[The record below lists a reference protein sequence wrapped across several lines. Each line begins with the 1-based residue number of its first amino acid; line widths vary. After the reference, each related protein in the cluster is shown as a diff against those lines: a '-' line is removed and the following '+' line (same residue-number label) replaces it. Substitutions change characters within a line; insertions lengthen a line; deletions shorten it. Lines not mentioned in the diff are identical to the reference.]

1 MKKGVYYRG
10 TYRYGVHRSLVGASY
25 TVYNC
30 RGDNRSA
37 CFHLVCH
44 GSLVALIAN
53 FCGANI
59 LVQAALFVGVSFA
72 ALLLTRPLV
81 KKFSTPKIQRTN
93 IDRIIGERAIVTEE
107 IDNLRAIG
115 VVKADGKSWSARSAD
130 GSIIPAGSVVEVQK
144 IDGVKLIVGLIQNK

>member
-1 MKKGVYYRG
+1 MGLTVTG
-10 TYRYGVHRSLVGASY
+10 FTVLWSVLLILFIIAEAITVQLVSIWFAI
-25 TVYNC
+25 
-30 RGDNRSA
+30 
-37 CFHLVCH
+37 

-53 FCGANI
+53 FCGANT

-81 KKFSTPKIQRTN
+81 KKFSTPKIQRAN
-93 IDRIIGERAIVTEE
+93 IGERAIVTEE

-115 VVKADGKSWSARSAD
+115 IVKADGKSWSARSAD

>member
-1 MKKGVYYRG
+1 MGLTVTG
-10 TYRYGVHRSLVGASY
+10 FTVLWSVLLILFIIAEAITVQLVSIWFAI
-25 TVYNC
+25 
-30 RGDNRSA
+30 
-37 CFHLVCH
+37 

-115 VVKADGKSWSARSAD
+115 VVKADVKSWSARSAD

>member
-1 MKKGVYYRG
+1 MGLTVTG
-10 TYRYGVHRSLVGASY
+10 FTVLWSVLLILFIIAEAITVQLVSIWFAI
-25 TVYNC
+25 
-30 RGDNRSA
+30 
-37 CFHLVCH
+37 

-115 VVKADGKSWSARSAD
+115 IEKADGKSWSARSAD

>member
-1 MKKGVYYRG
+1 MGLTVTG
-10 TYRYGVHRSLVGASY
+10 FTVLWSVLLILFIIAEAITVQLVSIWFAI
-25 TVYNC
+25 
-30 RGDNRSA
+30 
-37 CFHLVCH
+37 

-115 VVKADGKSWSARSAD
+115 VVKVDGKSWSARSAD

>member
-1 MKKGVYYRG
+1 MGLTVTG
-10 TYRYGVHRSLVGASY
+10 FTVLWSVLLILFIIAEAITVQLVSIWFAI
-25 TVYNC
+25 
-30 RGDNRSA
+30 
-37 CFHLVCH
+37 

-93 IDRIIGERAIVTEE
+93 IDRIIGERAIVKE

>member
-1 MKKGVYYRG
+1 MGLTVTG
-10 TYRYGVHRSLVGASY
+10 FTVLWSVLLILFIIAEAITVQLVSIWFAI
-25 TVYNC
+25 
-30 RGDNRSA
+30 
-37 CFHLVCH
+37 

-53 FCGANI
+53 FCGANT

-115 VVKADGKSWSARSAD
+115 VVKVDGKSWSARSAD

>member
-1 MKKGVYYRG
+1 MELTVTGFTVLWSVLLILFIIAEAI
-10 TYRYGVHRSLVGASY
+10 TVQLVSIWFAI
-25 TVYNC
+25 
-30 RGDNRSA
+30 
-37 CFHLVCH
+37 

-53 FCGANI
+53 FCGANA

-115 VVKADGKSWSARSAD
+115 IVKATENRGVLVPQTEALYRREASSRCKKSTVLS
-130 GSIIPAGSVVEVQK
+130 
-144 IDGVKLIVGLIQNK
+144 

>member
-1 MKKGVYYRG
+1 MGLTVTG
-10 TYRYGVHRSLVGASY
+10 FTVIWSVLLILFIIAEAITVQLVSIWFAI
-25 TVYNC
+25 
-30 RGDNRSA
+30 
-37 CFHLVCH
+37 

-53 FCGANI
+53 FCGANA

-107 IDNLRAIG
+107 IDNLRATGI
-115 VVKADGKSWSARSAD
+115 VKADGKSWRARSAD

>member
-1 MKKGVYYRG
+1 MGLTVTG
-10 TYRYGVHRSLVGASY
+10 FTVLWSVLLILFIIAEAITVQLVSIWFAI
-25 TVYNC
+25 
-30 RGDNRSA
+30 
-37 CFHLVCH
+37 

-53 FCGANI
+53 FCGANT
-59 LVQAALFVGVSFA
+59 LVQA

-115 VVKADGKSWSARSAD
+115 IVKADGKSWSARSAD

>member
-1 MKKGVYYRG
+1 MGLTVTG
-10 TYRYGVHRSLVGASY
+10 FTVLWSVLLILFIIAEAITVQLVSIWFAI
-25 TVYNC
+25 
-30 RGDNRSA
+30 
-37 CFHLVCH
+37 

-53 FCGANI
+53 FCGANA

-115 VVKADGKSWSARSAD
+115 IVKADGKSCSARSAD

>member
-1 MKKGVYYRG
+1 MGLTVTG
-10 TYRYGVHRSLVGASY
+10 FTVLWSVLLILFIIAEAITVQLVSIWFAI
-25 TVYNC
+25 
-30 RGDNRSA
+30 
-37 CFHLVCH
+37 

-115 VVKADGKSWSARSAD
+115 IVKADGKSRSARSAD